1 MEPKDIKELLEMVD
15 AAQIAELEIEHGDF
29 KIRIRKF
36 AREASLPVVETPFV
50 PRPSEPQL
58 TPAPQAQSQVQA
70 PLPANVVEVVAPM
83 VGTFYRAPAP
93 DAEPYVKLGDT
104 VDPGRVLVIIEAMK
118 MRNEI
123 ESEYRGKVVE
133 FLVENGEPVEYG
145 QPLMRVHLAE

>member
-70 PLPANVVEVVAPM
+70 PAC
-83 VGTFYRAPAP
+83 
-93 DAEPYVKLGDT
+93 
-104 VDPGRVLVIIEAMK
+104 
-118 MRNEI
+118 
-123 ESEYRGKVVE
+123 
-133 FLVENGEPVEYG
+133 
-145 QPLMRVHLAE
+145 